1 MALFAGAAEVAGAA
15 VVGGT
20 TVEAGAGV
28 DAAAPVVDGRAE
40 DAGVADEAA
49 VDALGVA
56 APADTATSAV
66 KAAQIMRTVARRW
79 RIPRHTVTGPLVRVG
94 P

>member
-1 MALFAGAAEVAGAA
+1 VALFAGAAEVAGAA

-40 DAGVADEAA
+40 DAGVADEDAF
-49 VDALGVA
+49 DALGVA
-56 APADTATSAV
+56 APAV